1 MIKIDSLLN
10 GEFPEKYNWSSDY
23 ELGVPLIDAQHKKLF
38 FIFKNLVSACKGE
51 NCSNTGIQV
60 LEFMADYMDYHFKAE
75 EAFWELD
82 PFIYATHHKAHYYF
96 VKEVYKATGKVQ
108 KQEDIND
115 ELLEFLG
122 SWLLDHVL
130 GMDRDHFA
138 ELREKGIVDVAGFTL
153 GK

>member
-1 MIKIDSLLN
+1 MSQIASLLH
-10 GEFPEKYNWSSDY
+10 GDFPQKYEWSPEY
-23 ELGVPLIDAQHKKLF
+23 QLGVPLIDAQHKKLF
-38 FIFKNLVSACKGE
+38 FIFKSIVSACKGE
-51 NCSNTGIQV
+51 KCSNAGVQV
-60 LEFMADYMDYHFKAE
+60 LEFMSDYMDYHFKAE

-82 PFIYATHHKAHYYF
+82 PVIYATHRKAHYYF

-108 KQEDIND
+108 NQEDISD

-138 ELREKGIVDVAGFTL
+138 ELQEKGIIDLVGFSL
-153 GK
+153 EK